1 MALDASADFR
11 PLALRA
17 LEELHR
23 AGHVA
28 TDLHSSI
35 TSAAKSGDVLEALV
49 TYLNELRT
57 WNTRVNLTAA
67 RTAQEAVD
75 LTLADALVL
84 ATHGANEAANE
95 EPWTWVD
102 VGAGAGAPG
111 LILSLLRPPWS
122 VTLVEPRNKRVAFL
136 RSTIGRLNSRAA
148 VRRLRSDELGEKQ
161 WDVAVS
167 RATLNPEA
175 WLGEGTRLARHAVW
189 VLLAHGEPPARSGWR
204 IVRDV
209 SYRWPLTGADRRA
222 VCFSPEPSL

>member
-1 MALDASADFR
+1 MALDAAADFR

-17 LEELHR
+17 FEELHR

-28 TDLHSSI
+28 TDLQSSI
-35 TSAAKSGDVLEALV
+35 ACAQEGGNILEALV

-67 RTAQEAVD
+67 RTAEEAVD

-111 LILSLLRPPWS
+111 LILALLRRAWT
-122 VTLVEPRNKRVAFL
+122 VTLVEPRDKRVAFL
-136 RSTIGRLNSRAA
+136 RSIIGRLNSGAT
-148 VRRLRSDELGEKQ
+148 VRRLRSDELAEKQ

-175 WLGEGTRLARHAVW
+175 WLDEGTRLARRAVW
-189 VLLAHGEPPARSGWR
+189 VLLAHGEVPARSGWC
-204 IVRDV
+204 VARDV

-222 VCFSPEPSL
+222 VCFYPEPSA